1 MKAKVR
7 FILAACVLGLLMTG
21 PFALTALLLYA
32 DAKDAERA
40 AFAEFLLPRL
50 PLGGFMTLMGFV
62 GGIILLRSLFQQ
74 YVHGLLR
81 MAETLRLMLGANR
94 NFRVAPDGPPEVRE
108 LARAANDLAQQRD
121 ELLNDVEDQIRQAKA
136 TVEEEKNR
144 LAALMSELALGVV
157 VCNLDGRIL
166 LYNSRARLQFK
177 ALAQGPTSMS
187 GGALIGLGRSI
198 FSILE
203 RGQITHSLENIQQ
216 RLRKGSAEPTAN
228 FITTTRGGQLLRC
241 QMAPVL
247 RTGASGSAGEKPNG
261 IPPGSPAKQGGDDV
275 SGQAAP
281 VQEKTLD
288 NALGA
293 DLQVTG
299 YVLTIENITRNFER
313 EAERDQALQALTDGN
328 RAALGN
334 IRAAV
339 ETLIDS
345 PEMEADYRERFTRV
359 IADEAAAMS
368 QRLEA
373 TMSRFADALKTRW
386 PLEDVLAVDILAAAA
401 RRIEDKLKLPIKH
414 EDQDASLWMRVDSF
428 SLIQAITFLAARLQ
442 DHYEIREL
450 RLRLATE
457 GSMVFVDLIW
467 SGTTVSS
474 ETLYTWELEPMN
486 IGSET
491 SPLTLRDVVDRHGGE
506 IWYQREKAAHRAF
519 FRIVLPAAAMPDAP
533 VIDQAQHLHSDS
545 RPEYYDF
552 DLFAARDAAGSGID
566 LDRKLTELAYSVF
579 DTETTGLQPSEGDEI
594 IQMGAVRI
602 VNNRLLRQEIFDQL
616 VDPVIPLKPEGIT
629 IHGIT
634 EAMVNGQPR
643 LDVVLPAF
651 HEFCAETVLVA
662 HNAAFDMRFF
672 QLKEDS
678 LGVRFTQPV
687 LDTLLLSA
695 VIHPNQESHRLESIA
710 ERLGINVIG
719 RHTALGDAF
728 VTGEVFL
735 KMIPLLADMGI
746 VTLRQALDAAQ
757 KTYFARVKY

>member
-1 MKAKVR
+1 MKAKYR
-7 FILAACVLGLLMTG
+7 FFLAAGVLGLLMTG
-21 PFALTALLLYA
+21 PFALTALLLFA

-50 PLGGFMTLMGFV
+50 PLGALMTLLGFIAGV
-62 GGIILLRSLFQQ
+62 ILLRSLFQH
-74 YVHGLLR
+74 YVLGLLR

-94 NFRVAPDGPPEVRE
+94 NFRVAPEGPPEVRE

-121 ELLNDVEDQIRQAKA
+121 ELLNDVEAQIRQAKA

-203 RGQITHSLENIQQ
+203 RGQISHSLENIQQ
-216 RLRKGSAEPTAN
+216 RLRRGSAEPTAN
-228 FITTTRGGQLLRC
+228 FITSTRSGALLRC

-247 RTGASGSAGEKPNG
+247 GRAVPETEEGAAVSPIGSE
-261 IPPGSPAKQGGDDV
+261 PP
-275 SGQAAP
+275 
-281 VQEKTLD
+281 
-288 NALGA
+288 
-293 DLQVTG
+293 VTG

-339 ETLIDS
+339 ETLIGS
-345 PEMEADYRERFTRV
+345 PEMETAYRERFMRV
-359 IADEAAAMS
+359 IADEAGAMS
-368 QRLEA
+368 SKLEA
-373 TMSRFADALKTRW
+373 TMGRFADALKTRW

-401 RRIEDKLKLPIKH
+401 RRIEDKLQLPIKH

-428 SLIQAITFLAARLQ
+428 ALIQAITFLASRLQ
-442 DHYEIREL
+442 DHYAIREL
-450 RLRLATE
+450 RLRIATE
-457 GSMVFVDLIW
+457 GRMVFVDLIW
-467 SGTTVSS
+467 SGTPASS

-486 IGSET
+486 VGAET
-491 SPLTLRDVVDRHGGE
+491 SPLTLRDVIDRHGAE
-506 IWYQREKAAHRAF
+506 IWYQRDKAAHYAF
-519 FRIVLPAAAMPDAP
+519 FRIVLAAAATPDIPAAGQM
-533 VIDQAQHLHSDS
+533 QHLHSDS

-566 LDRKLTELAYSVF
+566 PDRKLTELAYSVF
-579 DTETTGLQPSEGDEI
+579 DTETTGLLPSEGDEI

-616 VDPVIPLKPEGIT
+616 VDPGIPLKPEGIP

-662 HNAAFDMRFF
+662 HNAAFDLRFF

-678 LGVRFTQPV
+678 LGIRFTQPV

-695 VIHPNQESHRLESIA
+695 VIHPSQESHSLENIA

-719 RHTALGDAF
+719 RHTALGDAY

-746 VTLRQALDAAQ
+746 LTLRQALDAAQ

>member
-7 FILAACVLGLLMTG
+7 FILAAGVLGLLMTG
-21 PFALTALLLYA
+21 PFALTALLLFA

-50 PLGGFMTLMGFV
+50 PLGGFMTLLGFIAGV
-62 GGIILLRSLFQQ
+62 ILLRSLFQQ
-74 YVHGLLR
+74 YVVGLLR
-81 MAETLRLMLGANR
+81 MGDTLRLMLGANR
-94 NFRVAPDGPPEVRE
+94 NFRVAPEGPPEVRE

-121 ELLNDVEDQIRQAKA
+121 ELLNDVEEQIRQAKA

-216 RLRKGSAEPTAN
+216 RLRRGSAEPTAN
-228 FITTTRGGQLLRC
+228 FITSTRGGALLRC
-241 QMAPVL
+241 QMAPVR
-247 RTGASGSAGEKPNG
+247 RTGSDSATTPSLDSL
-261 IPPGSPAKQGGDDV
+261 PPGPLPSEGGDDV
-275 SGQAAP
+275 RQAAP
-281 VQEKTLD
+281 AQQAKSAPLPGD
-288 NALGA
+288 
-293 DLQVTG
+293 DSQVTG

-313 EAERDQALQALTDGN
+313 EAERDQALQVLTDGN

-339 ETLIDS
+339 ETLLDS

-359 IADEAAAMS
+359 IADESTAMS

-401 RRIEDKLKLPIKH
+401 RRIEDKLQLPIKH

-428 SLIQAITFLAARLQ
+428 ALIQAITFLAARMQ
-442 DHYEIREL
+442 DHYAIREL
-450 RLRLATE
+450 RLRLSAE
-457 GSMVFVDLIW
+457 GKMVFVDLIW

-474 ETLYTWELEPMN
+474 ETLYTWELEPMSV
-486 IGSET
+486 GSET
-491 SPLTLRDVVDRHGGE
+491 SPLTLRDVIDRHGGE

-519 FRIVLPAAAMPDAP
+519 FRIVLPAAVMPDAP
-533 VIDQAQHLHSDS
+533 MADQAQHLHSDS

-566 LDRKLTELAYSVF
+566 LDRKLTELTYSVF
-579 DTETTGLQPSEGDEI
+579 DTETTGLLPSEGDEI

-616 VDPVIPLKPEGIT
+616 VDPVIPLKPEGIP

-634 EAMVNGQPR
+634 ESMVNGQPR

-746 VTLRQALDAAQ
+746 FTLRQAMDAAQ
-757 KTYFARVKY
+757 QTYFARVKY